1 MRSIRVQQPMI
12 FGVGI
17 RKIFADQG
25 LVLDRNCINGLVNK
39 IHRER
44 AKRADTWTL
53 NRAGAKALI
62 QNVFRREAG

>member
-1 MRSIRVQQPMI
+1 MI
-12 FGVGI
+12 SGVGI
-17 RKIFADQG
+17 RKILADQG
-25 LVLDRNCINGLVNK
+25 LALDHNYINGLVNK